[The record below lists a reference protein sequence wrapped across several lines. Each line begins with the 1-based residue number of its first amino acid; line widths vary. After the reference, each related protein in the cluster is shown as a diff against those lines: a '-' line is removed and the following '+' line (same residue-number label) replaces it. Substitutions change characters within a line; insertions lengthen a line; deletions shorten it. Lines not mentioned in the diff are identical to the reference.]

1 MKKVQ
6 MTSQKLTTPVVKAP
20 TVKAPTVKA
29 PVVKAPVVKVPK
41 VEVKAPKIEAK
52 KTLPKGYATIEAIE
66 AKKIAAP
73 QTEWKNKIT
82 TGPKKIVKKAPMGL

>member
-20 TVKAPTVKA
+20 TVKAP
-29 PVVKAPVVKVPK
+29 VVKTPVVKVPK